1 MEKEIET
8 VTENEETLVVNQEIK
23 TISDKTTSL
32 IYVIAGA
39 IAMIVSPLIIS
50 GLFGWVLSLTGLIFV
65 FLGICGFIYIAGDK
79 KKAAKKD

>member
-8 VTENEETLVVNQEIK
+8 VTENEEVLVANQEIH
-23 TISDKTTSL
+23 TMSDKTTSI
-32 IYVIAGA
+32 IYVVAGA

-65 FLGICGFIYIAGDK
+65 ILGICGFVYISGDK